1 LDEYEDGEDEDT
13 MKKYIEMMQKYG
25 AILLES
31 ETVLNNINI
40 NEENEQNLYNPD
52 LIKRMQELNK
62 KWNKID

>member
-1 LDEYEDGEDEDT
+1 
-13 MKKYIEMMQKYG
+13 MKKYIEMKQKYG

-31 ETVLNNINI
+31 ETVLDNINI